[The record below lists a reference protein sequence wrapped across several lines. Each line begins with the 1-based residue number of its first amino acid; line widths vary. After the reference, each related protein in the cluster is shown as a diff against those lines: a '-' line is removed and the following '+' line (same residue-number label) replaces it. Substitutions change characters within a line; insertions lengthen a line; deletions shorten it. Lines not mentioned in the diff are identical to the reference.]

1 MCVFTELQGC
11 TLGAFIWGLMLIM
24 EKVLGMDAFQFWE
37 TETSQASPD
46 STTKLT
52 VPVPQSLNSLLFSA
66 PCLSEG
72 QQQSLVWAS
81 FLQGCPCPIHPPHST
96 LE

>member
-1 MCVFTELQGC
+1 
-11 TLGAFIWGLMLIM
+11 M
-24 EKVLGMDAFQFWE
+24 EKVLGMDAFQLWD
-37 TETSQASPD
+37 TETLHASPD

-72 QQQSLVWAS
+72 QQQSLVWAA